1 MCRHYGNKSLVQSHF
16 ATHIHAVAMVTHH
29 WVRYHTASLPAAGST
44 SPGTRQRSRS
54 AEPPVR
60 SSHHSFFKM
69 AATTDLPWTSTF
81 IRGTSSRSMPPMG
94 CAASVFAPTQ
104 PAIPIPPSSSR
115 SRPFNFR
122 LKPKVAG
129 SKPDDEKTEPET
141 NGKTEG
147 KGEGEQR
154 KRKSFPWLHRKS
166 RATKR
171 PTEPSSEFRLFSFR
185 HQDGKASM
193 TVARGLKTSGKA
205 TMEAFQHSRQL
216 QPVQN
221 NDVKATPR
229 KVCRESGGHPT
240 AAQPMRQLDRPT
252 KPRPPSTKKD
262 DVIAKNRSHIT
273 METDLDTLE
282 TRPVLRRSDAN
293 KNSAKRRD
301 VTMETTAPTG
311 IRSNKSSVT
320 KVTDMNLEARFL
332 YLNKVTDVLSANFR
346 SASHENI
353 QIYRNG
359 SLGTVSSVCLQ
370 SLESNPFTDQALG
383 NLFLCVNEAEN
394 CCIVNTLR
402 HISSTEQFF

>member
-1 MCRHYGNKSLVQSHF
+1 MCRHYGNAYLVQFHY
-16 ATHIHAVAMVTHH
+16 ATHVYAVAMVTHH

-69 AATTDLPWTSTF
+69 AATTDLPLTSTF
-81 IRGTSSRSMPPMG
+81 TRGTSSRSMPPMG
-94 CAASVFAPTQ
+94 CAASVSAPTQ
-104 PAIPIPPSSSR
+104 NAIPLPQRSSR
-115 SRPFNFR
+115 SQPFNFR
-122 LKPKVAG
+122 LTSKVTG

-141 NGKTEG
+141 NGKTER

-166 RATKR
+166 RATKG

-205 TMEAFQHSRQL
+205 TMEAFQQSRQL

-229 KVCRESGGHPT
+229 KICRESGGHPT
-240 AAQPMRQLDRPT
+240 AAQPLRQIDRPA

-262 DVIAKNRSHIT
+262 EVIAKNRSHIT

-282 TRPVLRRSDAN
+282 TRSVLRRSDAN
-293 KNSAKRRD
+293 KASAKRRD
-301 VTMETTAPTG
+301 VTMETPPASAPSG

-320 KVTDMNLEARFL
+320 KVTDMHLKARFA
-332 YLNKVTDVLSANFR
+332 V
-346 SASHENI
+346 H
-353 QIYRNG
+353 
-359 SLGTVSSVCLQ
+359 
-370 SLESNPFTDQALG
+370 
-383 NLFLCVNEAEN
+383 
-394 CCIVNTLR
+394 
-402 HISSTEQFF
+402 